1 MNRKNISILI
11 SVFIM
16 SFVISILSYILI
28 TQNLEVYNFYKKDM
42 PEHITLYSKVKVNE
56 VEKIKKLEN
65 VKLVGLRSEP
75 KSLRCR
81 KKLFTINRYDENYFS
96 MQKNF
101 LKIGELPKNK
111 NELLVSEK
119 TLKNFNLVLGDEI
132 EVEKGER
139 ILKNKPIEATLSYNK
154 NEIFKSTG
162 SLSFKIVGVYDSKS
176 NKNIQEVYSLIDNKL
191 EMYPCIQVKN
201 LLKTYETK
209 AEIEKIVGDKNPVL
223 ENINLL
229 RFFDITEKGFNI
241 LGFISSKL
249 LVIVVLIIIF
259 TFMMKNIFKIWGI
272 YKIKEFSMYK
282 SIGAT
287 NFQIYLLLFKEIF
300 KISILPIILGEISGL
315 FIILKI
321 FNKLFSLQ
329 SKLLFMESRS
339 IYINWISII
348 VINLIIFIIL
358 FISITFPTKIISKI
372 SILEG
377 LKENIQTKSMKK
389 TKHRDLFKELKKNNN
404 KNIRAMFA
412 IMITGLCL
420 ILLLICVNTIDVY
433 NGERNINKRN
443 FNLLLRY
450 STNEN
455 VYPKI
460 FDDILKEFESE
471 NAMISIKKNYYVNT
485 DKLNYSKEF
494 NNIGYS
500 KGFDGLFYYSE
511 DSLVDGTLVG
521 IDKDRFAR
529 ISKNNSD
536 VILVNL
542 VQEDPKSFY
551 SEASFIQYID
561 KNVDKVYIRALE
573 NLNEQ
578 EIKIDKKLTKFI
590 DDQESINLYQVYL
603 VTSIENFQKIIKES
617 EKYFA
622 KKGMEFP
629 RMYYELEMKVDK
641 DMLEEYS
648 SSIEKIMENTVE
660 SGEKFIVKN
669 QIRTDRLVS
678 INEQGKYFI
687 GLVIILSVILL
698 NIANS
703 YSSANLT
710 FFNRSKEI
718 GSLLSNGMY
727 VEDLEKMFLLGNIK
741 NIFKSI
747 VMAILLTSIFFGLL
761 LKTIPYMN
769 LKKYMS
775 IFPLRVS
782 FAIICGVSL
791 INYIIYYVAMKKVT
805 SKNIVEL
812 VRE

>member
-1 MNRKNISILI
+1 MYYRLI
-11 SVFIM
+11 
-16 SFVISILSYILI
+16 
-28 TQNLEVYNFYKKDM
+28 
-42 PEHITLYSKVKVNE
+42 
-56 VEKIKKLEN
+56 
-65 VKLVGLRSEP
+65 
-75 KSLRCR
+75 
-81 KKLFTINRYDENYFS
+81 
-96 MQKNF
+96 
-101 LKIGELPKNK
+101 
-111 NELLVSEK
+111 
-119 TLKNFNLVLGDEI
+119 
-132 EVEKGER
+132 
-139 ILKNKPIEATLSYNK
+139 
-154 NEIFKSTG
+154 
-162 SLSFKIVGVYDSKS
+162 
-176 NKNIQEVYSLIDNKL
+176 
-191 EMYPCIQVKN
+191 
-201 LLKTYETK
+201 
-209 AEIEKIVGDKNPVL
+209 
-223 ENINLL
+223 
-229 RFFDITEKGFNI
+229 
-241 LGFISSKL
+241 
-249 LVIVVLIIIF
+249 
-259 TFMMKNIFKIWGI
+259 
-272 YKIKEFSMYK
+272 
-282 SIGAT
+282 
-287 NFQIYLLLFKEIF
+287 
-300 KISILPIILGEISGL
+300 
-315 FIILKI
+315 
-321 FNKLFSLQ
+321 
-329 SKLLFMESRS
+329 
-339 IYINWISII
+339 
-348 VINLIIFIIL
+348 
-358 FISITFPTKIISKI
+358 
-372 SILEG
+372 
-377 LKENIQTKSMKK
+377 
-389 TKHRDLFKELKKNNN
+389 
-404 KNIRAMFA
+404 
-412 IMITGLCL
+412 
-420 ILLLICVNTIDVY
+420 
-433 NGERNINKRN
+433 
-443 FNLLLRY
+443 
-450 STNEN
+450 
-455 VYPKI
+455 
-460 FDDILKEFESE
+460 
-471 NAMISIKKNYYVNT
+471 

-678 INEQGKYFI
+678 INEHGKYFI

-727 VEDLEKMFLLGNIK
+727 VEDLEKIFLLGNIK

-747 VMAILLTSIFFGLL
+747 VMAILLTSIFLGLL